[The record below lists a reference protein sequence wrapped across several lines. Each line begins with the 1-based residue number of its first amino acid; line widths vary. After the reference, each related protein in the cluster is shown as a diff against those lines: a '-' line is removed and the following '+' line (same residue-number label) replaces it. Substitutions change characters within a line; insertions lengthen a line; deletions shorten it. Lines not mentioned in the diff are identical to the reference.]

1 VADQVHHF
9 VQFLIRIR
17 RTNPVTRNAL
27 MVIAVEGDYT
37 PILGT
42 DIERACA
49 GVRDHLGR
57 YDFIRGVKNDPRKP
71 VVMKGNRTPGYVGV
85 AQVAGRTDRL
95 RVAPVVEQSGRDAGD
110 TDTLQERLVAQM
122 RQYRLTV
129 RKPGKD
135 RVRTTQDP
143 RYSGKESGR
152 DDLVVAWLMAVYW
165 LVMYYIEFRRTIIP
179 GMTLVQGVKD
189 AHGPS
194 IDAIEKDVA
203 YAATLSIPTVSSI
216 IGRMQDR
223 LAPADSAE

>member
-1 VADQVHHF
+1 MADQVHHF
-9 VQFLIRIR
+9 VQFLVRIR
-17 RTNPVTRNAL
+17 RMNHLTRNAL
-27 MVIAVEGDYT
+27 IMIAVEGDYT
-37 PILGT
+37 PVMGH
-42 DIERACA
+42 DVERAC
-49 GVRDHLGR
+49 GCVREHLGR

-95 RVAPVVEQSGRDAGD
+95 RCAPEVEQSGRDLGE
-110 TDTLQERLVAQM
+110 TDTLQERLVAQL

-135 RVRTTQDP
+135 RVRSTQDP

-152 DDLVVAWLMAVYW
+152 DDLVVAWLMSVYW
-165 LVMYYIEFRRTIIP
+165 LMMYYIEFRKTIIP

-194 IDAIEKDVA
+194 IEAIERDMA
-203 YAATLSIPTVSSI
+203 YAATLRIPTVASVIS
-216 IGRMQDR
+216 RMR
-223 LAPADSAE
+223 ESLAPSEQTD